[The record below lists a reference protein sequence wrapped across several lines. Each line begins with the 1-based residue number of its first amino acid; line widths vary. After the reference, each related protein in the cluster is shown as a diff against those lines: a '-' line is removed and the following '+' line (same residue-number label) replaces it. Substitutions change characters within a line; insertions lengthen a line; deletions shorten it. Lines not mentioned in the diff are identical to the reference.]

1 MTRLIDR
8 HSGTRKLSVI
18 SAVNTHAYLI
28 HPLGSAWY
36 QGFCF
41 IFIKIPIRTQNAEHH
56 PKQNQTKP
64 TNQKRKKK
72 KKKNSLGIETA
83 MLVEEET
90 KQTIYILLALLSSL
104 VFF

>member
-72 KKKNSLGIETA
+72 KKNSLGIETA

>member
-1 MTRLIDR
+1 MLNI
-8 HSGTRKLSVI
+8 
-18 SAVNTHAYLI
+18 
-28 HPLGSAWY
+28 
-36 QGFCF
+36 
-41 IFIKIPIRTQNAEHH
+41 TQNKT
-56 PKQNQTKP
+56 KQNQPTK
-64 TNQKRKKK
+64 NGKK

>member
-72 KKKNSLGIETA
+72 KKKIA
-83 MLVEEET
+83 
-90 KQTIYILLALLSSL
+90 
-104 VFF
+104 